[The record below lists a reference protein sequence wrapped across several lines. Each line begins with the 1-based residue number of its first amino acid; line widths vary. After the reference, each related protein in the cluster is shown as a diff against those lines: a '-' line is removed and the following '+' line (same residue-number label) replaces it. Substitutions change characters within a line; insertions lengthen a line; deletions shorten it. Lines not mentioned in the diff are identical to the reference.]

1 MRGAGEARPRSPAAA
16 ASGTGRPPRRP
27 APPPGL
33 PSRTHTRALTPGLP
47 SPPPLAQEARN
58 LLVCVGELGAAELGE
73 ALTRYGVKAPGTG
86 HDISPPFPFNLM
98 FR

>member
-1 MRGAGEARPRSPAAA
+1 
-16 ASGTGRPPRRP
+16 
-27 APPPGL
+27 
-33 PSRTHTRALTPGLP
+33 
-47 SPPPLAQEARN
+47 
-58 LLVCVGELGAAELGE
+58 VCVGELGAAELGE